1 MAAVIVTSCVAL
13 LAACSGSGSGPATAH
28 QIAPLPTI
36 TARPA
41 PKQTYQ
47 AGPRQPAIPVR
58 GAYVGAS
65 VQPQSFSEEGR
76 EQAIR
81 ELQSQLGRPLDLVHV
96 YQTWDASFPATT
108 DRFALNQ
115 GSYLMLSWAMTDTRV
130 IASGRDDSVIRAE
143 AAAIRATRA
152 PILLEP
158 RWEMDRPN
166 LSGVIHS
173 AADFVAAW
181 HHIYKIFRETGVHN
195 AAWVWCPTAT
205 GFANGRAPAY
215 YPGDAQVDWLCTD
228 AYPGPQELPL
238 STLIGPFL
246 VWAARHDKPAM
257 VGEFGISRAVP
268 PSQRAAWLQ
277 EAADTFRANPQL
289 LAMVYWDSGFDSA
302 ETFNFSLGGDGPAM
316 ASFRSVVRRRYFDP
330 RQVIGRS

>member
-13 LAACSGSGSGPATAH
+13 LAACSGSGSKSG
-28 QIAPLPTI
+28 QIATLPTI

-41 PKQTYQ
+41 PQHTYQ
-47 AGPRQPAIPVR
+47 AGPRQPDIPVR

-65 VQPQSFSEEGR
+65 VQPQNFSEEGR
-76 EQAIR
+76 EQAIQQ
-81 ELQSQLGRPLDLVHV
+81 LQTDLGRPLDLVHV
-96 YQTWDASFPATT
+96 YQTWDASFPAST
-108 DRFALNQ
+108 DEFALNQ
-115 GSYLMLSWAMTDTRV
+115 GSYLMLSWALTDTKV
-130 IASGRDDSVIRAE
+130 ITSGADDSVIRAE

-181 HHIYKIFRETGVHN
+181 HHIYQIFSEAGVHN

-205 GFANGRAPAY
+205 GFSTGRAPAY

-238 STLIGPFL
+238 STLIRPFL
-246 VWAARHDKPAM
+246 AWASHHDKPAM

-289 LAMVYWDSGFDSA
+289 LAMVYWDSGLDSA
-302 ETFNFSLGGDGPAM
+302 EIFNFSLGGDGPAL
-316 ASFRSVVRRRYFDP
+316 ASFRSVVRRPYFDP
-330 RQVIGRS
+330 RQVVGSS